1 MRPILEVILALL
13 AVAGLMS
20 LAWLLMGHILTP
32 AGAEGTV
39 TLVPGTGDGETLE
52 QSVRGLLWLQGGGLL
67 GGRVLI
73 VDCGLTPAGRAVA
86 AALCIREPGL
96 ELCPAS
102 ELSVYIKSKQ
112 Q

>member
-32 AGAEGTV
+32 AGSEGTV
-39 TLVPGTGDGETLE
+39 SLVLGTGDGEALE

-73 VDCGLTPAGRAVA
+73 VDCGLTPTGRALA

-96 ELCPAS
+96 EICPVS
-102 ELSVYIKSKQ
+102 ELSVYIKSTQK
-112 Q
+112 

>member
-20 LAWLLMGHILTP
+20 LSWLLMGHILTP
-32 AGAEGTV
+32 AGGTGTV
-39 TLVPGTGDGETLE
+39 SLIPGTGDGETLE

-96 ELCPAS
+96 EICPAS
-102 ELSVYIKSKQ
+102 ELSVYIKSTQK
-112 Q
+112 